1 MAGETILST
10 VVIFVT
16 LYFFL
21 RFAFSAQAWGRVEK
35 KYCLA
40 CYNIGEQKSIMPG
53 SVLIELALWLCFLLP
68 GLIYSV
74 WRLTAK
80 HKACGSCGS
89 KELVPVDSP
98 RAKAAMKSL
107 PLVPDE
113 KK

>member
-1 MAGETILST
+1 MSGEGTSVILML
-10 VVIFVT
+10 VV
-16 LYFFL
+16 LYLSL
-21 RFAFSAQAWGRVEK
+21 RFIPWGKVEK

-40 CYNIGEQKSIMPG
+40 CYNIGDQKAIMPG
-53 SVLIELALWLCFLLP
+53 SMLIELALWLCFLLP
-68 GLIYSV
+68 ELIYSV